1 MNLRLIFNSLLF
13 LLFGCALSSAAA
25 DFFAAAKSDE
35 PLEISSRQ
43 LEVFRQQQQSV
54 FTGDVVAQQGD
65 MTLYTDQL
73 TVLFDEQDE
82 VRRIEADGSVR
93 IEDLLRNSRAERAVF
108 DREEQTLI
116 LSGHA
121 EVVQGDNRISGDEII
136 LFLDENRSL
145 VKSNDSGR
153 VRAVILPEQKPE
165 TP

>member
-1 MNLRLIFNSLLF
+1 MNLRLIFNCLLF
-13 LLFGCALSSAAA
+13 FLFGCVWNAAA
-25 DFFAAAKSDE
+25 VDFFAAAQSDA
-35 PLEISSRQ
+35 PLEISSRE

-116 LSGHA
+116 LSGDA